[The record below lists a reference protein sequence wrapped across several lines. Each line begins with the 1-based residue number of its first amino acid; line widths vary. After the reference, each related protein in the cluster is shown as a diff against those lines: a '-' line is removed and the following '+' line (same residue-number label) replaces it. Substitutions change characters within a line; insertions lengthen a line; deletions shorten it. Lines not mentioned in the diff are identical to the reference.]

1 MGYGLV
7 RQATDRVV
15 AWAGFMSGASA
26 CWCWWSVL
34 QANKLA
40 PPLLLH
46 TTTTRTMVVQAPK
59 EYCGEQGATVAA
71 AASVGTRRRR
81 GEEEKRP
88 GVSQS
93 QAARGFFKV
102 FGLRK
107 ALETLFRGRH
117 PPQAAC

>member
-1 MGYGLV
+1 MV
-7 RQATDRVV
+7 RQGTDRVA

-93 QAARGFFKV
+93 QARERV
-102 FGLRK
+102 FQSFWAEEGPRNTIQGETSAPGWL
-107 ALETLFRGRH
+107 LEDF
-117 PPQAAC
+117 